1 MRDIDLSMPA
11 SLQIDIHFWPAAVA
25 ATFAVL
31 DDVLLTIA
39 LSKQPRIGLR

>member
-1 MRDIDLSMPA
+1 VVKI
-11 SLQIDIHFWPAAVA
+11 
-25 ATFAVL
+25 ATRSIEFAVL